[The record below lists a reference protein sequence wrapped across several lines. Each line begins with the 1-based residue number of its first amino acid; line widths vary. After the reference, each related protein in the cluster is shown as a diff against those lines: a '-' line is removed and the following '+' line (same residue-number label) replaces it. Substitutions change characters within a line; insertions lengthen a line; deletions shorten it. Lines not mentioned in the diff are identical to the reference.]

1 MWSYLAGVSSNLWT
15 FDFTG
20 SQQTI
25 LQTTL
30 VPSAHAFHAANSS
43 IPPER
48 KVPYAYETTFAPLVA
63 IGLSITWIFV
73 FALVHGFACL
83 RKKLTARGGTGL
95 ELNGEGSEE
104 EVIETQGY
112 IKSLGGAIIFTFRLV
127 RLLTVAGLLALSI
140 VTLLRKPGWKEHI
153 CDEAL
158 FRVGLTA
165 AYAYAT
171 ITAIATVAT
180 SPARARRSVKH
191 ICFLLGAVWLTLV
204 YRDFW
209 PLATFTMKPL
219 DTDGTPFIWV
229 ELAGLTFAAL
239 FIPLTVPRQ
248 YIPYDPKDPAPEP
261 NPEQTASI
269 WSMMI
274 YSFLDPVIFLAYR
287 IPHLSL
293 DQLPPLSDYDRTK
306 NLVRRSFKNL
316 DPFVVGK
323 RHLFFGLMRTFRWE
337 YVQLAVMLLVRG
349 LSQFASPLGINGLL
363 SYMETGGEDSFV
375 RPWFWILWLVL
386 GPFIG
391 SVAVQWYIYIA
402 TGMMVRCQGILTQL
416 IFDHALRIRVKAE
429 TQGDASASTP
439 STAAPT
445 PDNASVADPSEHD
458 SSDETAGSVHSN
470 ASTAKGKQREPSAAS
485 MSSSASTKVDKEK
498 SEESEKTNLAGKLNN
513 LATTDM
519 ESLVNGRDFLFIIL
533 YIPCQ
538 LVLCV
543 LFLYKLLGWS
553 SFVGLAVTALMFPI
567 PGFIASLIQKTQIKK
582 MKTTDARVQS
592 VTEIMNVI
600 RMIKLFGWEPK
611 VNEQIADKR
620 EQELTHI
627 RRFKVLELLNG
638 VTNFFIPCVTMVVT
652 YSFYTL
658 AMNQKLTASVVFSS
672 MVVFDLLRDQLH
684 TIFGMLPDMIQAKVS
699 LDRVNDFLHETELL
713 DQYTEKSEGSEDLVL
728 PTAVPDPDVIGIR
741 DASFTWSS
749 DNNGTWTPGSGKR
762 NFALRIDEEL
772 IFKKGKIN
780 LVVGATGTGKTSL
793 LMALLGEMH
802 YVPSGPNSYFNLPRA
817 GGVAYASQESWVQN
831 ETIRDNILFGA
842 PYEEER
848 YNKVIEQCALSRDLT
863 LFEAGD
869 QTEVGEKGL
878 TLSGGQKARITLARA
893 VYSKA
898 EILLFD
904 DVLAALDV
912 HTSKWIVDKC
922 FQGDL
927 IQGRTVILVTHNVAM
942 TSSIADFIVSMGS
955 NGRILS
961 QGSLSKALAKD
972 KKLSAELKEE
982 TKQIEKAEHEI
993 DPVETEPVEASKKAD
1008 GKLIVA
1014 EEISEGHVGWPA
1026 LKMWFSSMG
1035 GNRAFLFWGAFITA
1049 MALTPLIET
1058 YLTWYLGYWAS
1069 QYELHDD
1076 PSEVSAPYYLSVY
1089 SAELLLSVLIYL
1101 AGYIVYVYGCLRA
1114 SRAIHKKLVGSVLG
1128 TTLRWLD
1135 TTPISR
1141 VITRCT
1147 QDIQAVDGPI
1157 SQYFAFVAEITS
1169 FIIIKLLA
1177 VVLVSPAFILPGILI
1192 AVIGGWCGQIYIK
1205 GQLSIKREM
1214 SNARAP
1220 VLSHFGAAMNGLV
1233 SIRAYGAEQQFKQR
1247 SYERIDRF
1255 TSAGRTF
1262 YNLNRWVCIRI
1273 EFLGGA
1279 FAAGIAAYL
1288 VYTPGVSASNTGFA
1302 MNMAVGFSNLILW
1315 WIRLLNQFEVSG
1327 NSLERIQQYL
1337 VIEQEPKATEDG
1349 IPPAYWPASGT
1360 LNVEKLSA
1368 RYSPDGPKVLKDISF
1383 NISSGERVGIVGRT
1397 GSGKSSLTLS
1407 LLRCIFTEG
1416 NVVYDGLD
1424 TGKVNLDALRSSI
1437 TIIPQ
1442 VPELLSGTLRQNLD
1456 PFDQYDDA
1464 TLNDAL
1470 RAAGLFSLQ
1479 KDEDDGRITLDSP
1492 ISSGGGNLSVGQRQI
1507 LALARAI
1514 VRRSKLLILDE
1525 ATSAIDYETD
1535 TVIQTSL
1542 RKELDKDVTLL
1553 TVAHRLQTIM
1563 DADKI
1568 MVLDAGEIVEFGK
1581 PAELLKNEKG
1591 VLRSLVDESGDKEN
1605 LYAMAAN
1612 HAAASK

>member
-1 MWSYLAGVSSNLWT
+1 MSSYLAGGSSNLST
-15 FDFTG
+15 VDFTG
-20 SQQTI
+20 SSQTV
-25 LQTTL
+25 LEASL
-30 VPSAHAFHAANSS
+30 VQSAHVFHAVNLSTYLES
-43 IPPER
+43 
-48 KVPYAYETTFAPLVA
+48 KLPYAYESTFVPLAA
-63 IGLSITWIFV
+63 IGLSFTWIFV
-73 FALVHGFACL
+73 LALVHGYSFL
-83 RKKLTARGGTGL
+83 GKKLVARAGKNL
-95 ELNGEGSEE
+95 ELNGKCNDEF
-104 EVIETQGY
+104 IEPQGHM
-112 IKSLGGAIIFTFRLV
+112 KSLGGAVIFTFRLV
-127 RLLTVAGLLALSI
+127 RLL
-140 VTLLRKPGWKEHI
+140 
-153 CDEAL
+153 
-158 FRVGLTA
+158 VGLTA
-165 AYAYAT
+165 AYAYT
-171 ITAIATVAT
+171 TVTAVGTVTA
-180 SPARARRSVKH
+180 SAARARGLVKH
-191 ICFLLGAVWLTLV
+191 TCFLLGTLWLTLV

-209 PLATFTMKPL
+209 PLATFTMNPL
-219 DTDGTPFIWV
+219 DADGTPFIWV
-229 ELAGLTFAAL
+229 ELAALTFAAL
-239 FIPLTVPRQ
+239 FIPLTIPRQ
-248 YIPYDPKDPAPEP
+248 YIPYDPKEPAAEP

-306 NLVRRSFKNL
+306 NLVGRSFKNL
-316 DPFVVGK
+316 DPFVVGEQ
-323 RHLFFGLMRTFRWE
+323 HLFFGLMNTFGWE
-337 YVQLAVMLLVRG
+337 YVQLAVLLLVRG

-363 SYMETGGEDSFV
+363 SYMETGGEESFV
-375 RPWFWILWLVL
+375 RPSFWILWLVL

-391 SVAVQWYIYIA
+391 SVAVQWYTYI
-402 TGMMVRCQGILTQL
+402 GVRLSGFNSQGILTQL
-416 IFDHALRIRVKAE
+416 LFDHALRIRAKAE
-429 TQGDASASTP
+429 TRGEIS
-439 STAAPT
+439 APT
-445 PDNASVADPSEHD
+445 PDNVSVADPSEHD
-458 SSDETAGSVHSN
+458 SSDETAGSVHSD
-470 ASTAKGKQREPSAAS
+470 ASSVKGKQRELSAAS
-485 MSSSASTKVDKEK
+485 VSSSASTKVDKGK
-498 SEESEKTNLAGKLNN
+498 IDDSKKINLSGKLNT
-513 LATTDM
+513 LATADM
-519 ESLVNGRDFLFIIL
+519 ESLVDGRDFLFIVL
-533 YIPCQ
+533 YIPSQ
-538 LVLCV
+538 LILCV

-553 SFVGLAVTALMFPI
+553 SFVGLAITAMMFPI
-567 PGFIASLIQKTQIKK
+567 PGLIASHIQKTQMKK
-582 MKTTDARVQS
+582 MKTTEARVQS
-592 VTEIMNVI
+592 ITEIMNVI

-620 EQELTHI
+620 EEELTHI
-627 RRFKVLELLNG
+627 RMFMILDLLNRT
-638 VTNFFIPCVTMVVT
+638 TNFLIPCVTMAVT

-658 AMNQKLTASVVFSS
+658 AMKEQLTASVVFSS
-672 MVVFDLLRDQLH
+672 MAVFDLLRNQLH
-684 TIFGMLPDMIQAKVS
+684 TIFSMLPAIIQAKVS

-713 DQYTEKSEGSEDLVL
+713 DQYVEMSKGAEDLVL
-728 PTAVPDPDVIGIR
+728 PSAVPDSNVIGIR
-741 DASFTWSS
+741 DALFTWSG
-749 DNNGTWTPGSGKR
+749 DNNGTWSSGPGKR
-762 NFALRIDEEL
+762 DFVLRIDEEL
-772 IFKKGKIN
+772 VFKKGQIN

-802 YVPSGPNSYFNLPRA
+802 YIPSNPNSYFNLPRA
-817 GGVAYASQESWVQN
+817 GGVAYASQESWVLN

-848 YNKVIEQCALSRDLT
+848 YNKVIEQCALGRDLT
-863 LFEAGD
+863 LFAAGD

-898 EILLFD
+898 EILLLD

-912 HTSKWIVDKC
+912 HTSKWIVNKC

-927 IQGRTVILVTHNVAM
+927 IQGRTVILVTHNVAL

-972 KKLSAELKEE
+972 KKLSAELQEE

-993 DPVETEPVEASKKAD
+993 DPVEAGTNEQSKK

-1014 EEISEGHVGWPA
+1014 EEISEGHIGWPA
-1026 LKMWFSSMG
+1026 LKMWFYSMG
-1035 GNRAFLFWGAFITA
+1035 GNRVFLFWGAFVLA
-1049 MALTPLIET
+1049 MALTPLIDM

-1069 QYELHDD
+1069 QYEVHDD

-1089 SAELLLSVLIYL
+1089 SAELILSAIIYL
-1101 AGYIVYVYGCLRA
+1101 AGYFVYVYGCLRA

-1135 TTPISR
+1135 STPISR

-1157 SQYFAFVAEITS
+1157 SQYFSFVVEITS
-1169 FIIIKLLA
+1169 FIIIKLLG
-1177 VVLVSPAFILPGILI
+1177 VVLVSPAFILPGVLVAI
-1192 AVIGGWCGQIYIK
+1192 IGGWCGQIYIRS
-1205 GQLSIKREM
+1205 QLSVKREM

-1220 VLSHFGAAMNGLV
+1220 VLSHFGATMNGLV
-1233 SIRAYGAEQQFKQR
+1233 SIRAYGAEQHFKQR

-1255 TSAGRTF
+1255 TSAARTF
-1262 YNLNRWVCIRI
+1262 HNLNRWVCIRV

-1279 FAAGIAAYL
+1279 FAAGIATYL
-1288 VYTPGVSASNTGFA
+1288 VYSPGASASNTGFA
-1302 MNMAVGFSNLILW
+1302 VNMAVGFSNLILW

-1327 NSLERIQQYL
+1327 NSLERIQQYV

-1612 HAAASK
+1612 HAAELR